1 MVAAVRRGVSMRS
14 VAREFH
20 TNPRMVQR
28 WVARAGAKRL
38 DRVDWSDRPSGAP
51 RPVNR
56 TSIETESLVLKL
68 RRELAVLSD
77 LGEFGAQAIHATL
90 LESEL
95 TSVPSIR
102 TIGRILRRNGALDGN
117 QRVRRPAP
125 SPGWYLPELAAGR
138 AELDSFDTVVGL
150 LLRGGL
156 DVDVL
161 NGISIHGGLISSW
174 PTTAVT
180 STIATQLLTS
190 RWREF
195 GLPRY
200 AQFDNDNVFQGPH
213 QYPDVVGQVI
223 RLCLLLG
230 VTPVFAPPR
239 EHGFQNAVESLNGRW
254 QAKVWFRLHHESLL
268 DVQQQ
273 TDRWVAAVRHRAGPR
288 IEQAPT
294 RSPFPLD
301 ASLDLRSHPV
311 GTIIFIRRT
320 DNVGAASVLGHRFQ
334 VAAHWLQRLV
344 RCEVDLTDGCIRFFA
359 LRRHEPAVQPL
370 LNVAAYRFPRRPFH
384 LPS

>member
-1 MVAAVRRGVSMRS
+1 MRS

-20 TNPRMVQR
+20 TNARMVQR

-56 TSIETESLVLKL
+56 TSIETESIVLKL
-68 RRELAVLSD
+68 RLELATLSD
-77 LGEFGAQAIHATL
+77 LGEFGAAAIHATMH
-90 LESEL
+90 EREF
-95 TSVPSIR
+95 TSVPSVR

-125 SPGWYLPELAAGR
+125 RPGWYLPELSAGR
-138 AELDSFDTVVGL
+138 AELDSFDTVIGL
-150 LLRGGL
+150 RLRGGL

-174 PTTAVT
+174 PRTAIT
-180 STIATQLLTS
+180 ATIAVQLLTS

-195 GLPRY
+195 GLPTY

-254 QAKVWFRLHHESLL
+254 QAKVWHRLHHESLI

-273 TDRWVAAVRHRAGPR
+273 TDRWVAAVRRRAAPR

-294 RSPFPLD
+294 RSPFPTS
-301 ASLDLRSHPV
+301 ASLDLRAHPA
-311 GTIIFIRRT
+311 GTVIFIRRT
-320 DNVGAASVLGHRFQ
+320 DEVGATSVLGRRFQ
-334 VAAHWLQRLV
+334 VASHWLHRLV
-344 RCEVDLTDGCIRFFA
+344 RCEVDLTLGCIRFFA
-359 LRRHEPAVQPL
+359 LRRHEPTAQPL
-370 LNVAAYRFPRRPFH
+370 LNEAAYRFPRRPFH
-384 LPS
+384 LPT

>member
-1 MVAAVRRGVSMRS
+1 MVAAVRRGRSMRS

-28 WVARAGAKRL
+28 WVARAGTNRL
-38 DRVDWSDRPSGAP
+38 DRVDWSDHQSGAP

-56 TSIETESLVLKL
+56 TSTETESIVLRL
-68 RRELAVLSD
+68 RVELASFSD
-77 LGEFGAQAIHATL
+77 LGEFGADAIHATMI
-90 LESEL
+90 EREL

-117 QRVRRPAP
+117 QRIRRSAP
-125 SPGWYLPELAAGR
+125 RPGWYLPELSAGR

-174 PTTAVT
+174 PRTSIT
-180 STIATQLLTS
+180 STVAVQLLTS

-195 GLPRY
+195 GLPTY

-213 QYPDVVGQVI
+213 QYADVVGQVI

-273 TDRWVAAVRHRAGPR
+273 TDRWVAAVRRRAGPR

-294 RSPFPLD
+294 RSSFPLG

-320 DNVGAASVLGHRFQ
+320 DDVGATTVLGHRFQ
-334 VAAHWLQRLV
+334 VASHWLQRLV
-344 RCEVDLTDGCIRFFA
+344 RCEVDLTNECIRFFA
-359 LRRHEPAVQPL
+359 LRRHEPTVQPL
-370 LNVAAYRFPRRPFH
+370 LTEAPYRFPRRPFQ

>member
-1 MVAAVRRGVSMRS
+1 MRS
-14 VAREFH
+14 VAREFR

-38 DRVDWSDRPSGAP
+38 DRVDWSDRRSGAP
-51 RPVNR
+51 QPVNR
-56 TSIETESLVLKL
+56 VSIDTESIVLQL
-68 RRELAVLSD
+68 RRELATCSD
-77 LGEFGAQAIHATL
+77 LGEFGAQAVHTTM
-90 LESEL
+90 LEREL
-95 TSVPSIR
+95 TPVPSIR
-102 TIGRILRRNGALDGN
+102 TIGRILRRNGVLDGK
-117 QRVRRPAP
+117 QRIRRPAP
-125 SPGWYLPELAAGR
+125 RPGWYLPELSAGR

-150 LLRGGL
+150 RLRGGL

-174 PTTAVT
+174 PRTSITA
-180 STIATQLLTS
+180 TIAVQLLTS
-190 RWREF
+190 RWREL
-195 GLPRY
+195 GLPTY

-254 QAKVWFRLHHESLL
+254 QAKVWHRLHHESLL

-273 TDRWVAAVRHRAGPR
+273 TDRWVAAVRRRAAPR

-294 RSPFPLD
+294 RFPFPIG
-301 ASLDLRSHPV
+301 ASLDLRVHPT

-320 DNVGAASVLGHRFQ
+320 DEGGAASVLGHRFQ
-334 VAAHWLQRLV
+334 VASHWLHRLV
-344 RCEVDLTDGCIRFFA
+344 RCEVDLTHECIRFFA
-359 LRRHEPAVQPL
+359 LRRHEPAAQPL
-370 LNVAAYRFPRRPFH
+370 LNEAVYRFPRRPFH